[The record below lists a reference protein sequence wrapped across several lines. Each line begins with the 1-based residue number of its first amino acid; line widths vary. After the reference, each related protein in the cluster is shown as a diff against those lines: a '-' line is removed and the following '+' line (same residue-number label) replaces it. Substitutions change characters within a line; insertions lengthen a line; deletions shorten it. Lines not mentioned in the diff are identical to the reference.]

1 LFSVSNEEVKRNVD
15 MFFNDLK
22 ESFDGEGEVNDER
35 KRILDLQMK
44 LQSKDALIDSYS
56 KEIDKLQ
63 VQLQDQLVGASRDEL
78 ASMYNDITA

>member
-1 LFSVSNEEVKRNVD
+1 

>member
-1 LFSVSNEEVKRNVD
+1 
-15 MFFNDLK
+15 
-22 ESFDGEGEVNDER
+22 
-35 KRILDLQMK
+35 MK

-63 VQLQDQLVGASRDEL
+63 VQLQDQHVGASRDEL

>member
-1 LFSVSNEEVKRNVD
+1 

-22 ESFDGEGEVNDER
+22 DSFDGDGEVNDER

-63 VQLQDQLVGASRDEL
+63 VQLQDQHVGASRDEL